1 MTTNLII
8 TAIMMRFIYQ
18 STKMDSNLL
27 RLIQTLKDV
36 DRDYEDIPDDVFY
49 KLYIVW
55 YNSWKKWKLKDFIL
69 SNKNNGE

>member
-1 MTTNLII
+1 
-8 TAIMMRFIYQ
+8 MRFIYQ

>member
-1 MTTNLII
+1 
-8 TAIMMRFIYQ
+8 MMRFIYQ
-18 STKMDSNLL
+18 STKMDSNVL

>member
-1 MTTNLII
+1 MSIY
-8 TAIMMRFIYQ
+8 YQ

-36 DRDYEDIPDDVFY
+36 DRDYENVPDDVFY

-55 YNSWKKWKLKDFIL
+55 YNSWKKWKLKDFIF
-69 SNKNNGE
+69 NNCKQWENQK